1 MAKRRPKSDIPTE
14 AIDLRIIGGKY
25 RGTKLTSEPLLH
37 TSGAVAGERVTR
49 PMKHRVREA
58 IFNLVGTDA
67 EGKHAM
73 DLFAGTGALGLEALS
88 RGAASCLFIERH
100 VPTAEIVKQNIKAMG
115 VEGVCELMMASAFV
129 WAQRDLG
136 KRDGGRGTGE
146 TDPPSAIP
154 NPQSP
159 WLAFISPPYSF
170 FIERQDEM
178 LMLIEALLKHAP
190 PESML
195 VIEADQRFDFSLL
208 PGRVKEHR
216 SESGWDV
223 REYAPAVVGVL
234 RIGDESV

>member
-1 MAKRRPKSDIPTE
+1 MAKRRQKSDIPTE
-14 AIDLRIIGGKY
+14 AIDLRIIGGKF

-37 TSGAVAGERVTR
+37 TSGATAGERVTR
-49 PMKHRVREA
+49 PMKHRVRES
-58 IFNLVGTDA
+58 IFNLIGTDA

-73 DLFAGTGALGLEALS
+73 DVFAGTGALGLEALS

-100 VPTAEIVKQNIKAMG
+100 VPTAEIVKQNIKAVG
-115 VEGVCELMMASAFV
+115 VEDRCELMMASAFV
-129 WAQRDLG
+129 WAQRDLPKG
-136 KRDGGRGTGE
+136 LGGPKTEAG
-146 TDPPSAIP
+146 

-178 LMLIEALLKHAP
+178 LMLIDAILKHAP

-195 VIEADQRFDFSLL
+195 VVEADQRFDFSIL

-234 RIGDESV
+234 RIGDSEQ

>member
-1 MAKRRPKSDIPTE
+1 MPKRRQKSDIPTE
-14 AIDLRIIGGKY
+14 AIDLRIIGGRF
-25 RGTKLTSEPLLH
+25 RGTKLTSEPLVH
-37 TSGAVAGERVTR
+37 TTGNVAGERVTR
-49 PMKHRVREA
+49 PMKHRVRES
-58 IFNLVGTDA
+58 IFNLIGKDA

-73 DLFAGTGALGLEALS
+73 DVFAGTGALGLEALS

-115 VEGVCELMMASAFV
+115 VEDRCELMMASAFV
-129 WAQRDLG
+129 WAQRDLPKG
-136 KRDGGRGTGE
+136 EGGPKVAAN
-146 TDPPSAIP
+146 PPSAIP

-159 WLAFISPPYSF
+159 WLAFISPPYAF
-170 FIERQDEM
+170 YLERQDEM
-178 LMLIEALLKHAP
+178 LMLIEAILKYAP

-195 VIEADQRFDFSLL
+195 VVEADQRFDFSLL

-234 RIGDESV
+234 RIGD